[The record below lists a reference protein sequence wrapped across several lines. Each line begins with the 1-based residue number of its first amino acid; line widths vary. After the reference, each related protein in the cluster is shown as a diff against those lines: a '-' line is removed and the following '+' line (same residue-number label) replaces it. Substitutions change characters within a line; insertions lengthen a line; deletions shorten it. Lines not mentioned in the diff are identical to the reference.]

1 MMAAKELKA
10 LVDIGTSLG
19 YTGEDLKQWLNDERM
34 RIDREKEKRQEEE
47 EKRQEEEKK
56 RQEEEKKRAF
66 ELEKLK
72 IEAEAER
79 AKIEAEREKESER
92 MKFEAEAE
100 RAKIEA
106 EKEKESERMKLE
118 AEAERAKIEAE
129 KEKESERMKLEAEK
143 ESESRRQ
150 EFELR
155 KLEMEHDLRMREV
168 QVNVEQNGSGE
179 GGVPR
184 SNRGHSVAMK
194 ALKLPLF
201 NDEKDDLD
209 AYLVRFEI
217 RPEFW
222 STQLARLLQGRSLDV
237 YQRLPAEEVDNYES
251 LKNQLLKRFRL
262 TEGVY
267 RKKFKMSKLEVGET
281 PEQFVER
288 PKQTMTSMK
297 PMDTQVIVTNFQRD
311 QMATRNNPH
320 RTLSITETHSHL
332 PLRTPEHDTVTIV
345 G

>member
-1 MMAAKELKA
+1 MAAKELKA

-34 RIDREKEKRQEEE
+34 RIDREKEKVEELKRHEEE
-47 EKRQEEEKK
+47 KKRQEEEKK

-72 IEAEAER
+72 IEAE
-79 AKIEAEREKESER
+79 KEKESER
-92 MKFEAEAE
+92 MKFEA
-100 RAKIEA
+100 KQ
-106 EKEKESERMKLE
+106 
-118 AEAERAKIEAE
+118 
-129 KEKESERMKLEAEK
+129 
-143 ESESRRQ
+143 RRQ
-150 EFELR
+150 EFELQLR

-168 QVNVEQNGSGE
+168 QVNVEQDGGGE

-184 SNRGHSVAMK
+184 SNRTHWVAMK

-209 AYLVRFEI
+209 AYLIRFDRACTAFEI

-222 STQLARLLQGRSLDV
+222 STQLARLPQGRSLDV
-237 YQRLPAEEVDNYES
+237 YQRLPAEEVDSYES

-262 TEGVY
+262 TEGEY
-267 RKKFKMSKLEVGET
+267 RKKFNMSKLEVGET

-288 PKQTMTSMK
+288 LNRYLVKWCEMAGYDNDYDGLKSL
-297 PMDTQVIVTNFQRD
+297 IVR
-311 QMATRNNPH
+311 
-320 RTLSITETHSHL
+320 HL
-332 PLRTPEHDTVTIV
+332 
-345 G
+345 

>member
-1 MMAAKELKA
+1 MAETALKA
-10 LVDIGTSLG
+10 LVDLGTSLG
-19 YTGEDLKQWLNDERM
+19 YTGEDLRQRLNDDRM
-34 RIDREKEKRQEEE
+34 RVDKEKQKVEEL
-47 EKRQEEEKK
+47 K

-72 IEAEAER
+72 IEAEV
-79 AKIEAEREKESER
+79 
-92 MKFEAEAE
+92 E

-106 EKEKESERMKLE
+106 EKESER
-118 AEAERAKIEAE
+118 
-129 KEKESERMKLEAEK
+129 
-143 ESESRRQ
+143 RRQ

-155 KLEMEHDLRMREV
+155 KMEMDHDLRLREV
-168 QVNVEQNGSGE
+168 QVNVEQDGGGE

-209 AYLVRFEI
+209 AYLITFERACAAFEI

-237 YQRLPAEEVDNYES
+237 YQRLPAEEVHNYES
-251 LKNQLLKRFRL
+251 LKTQLLKLFRL
-262 TEGVY
+262 TEGRY

-281 PEQFVER
+281 PEQFVE
-288 PKQTMTSMK
+288 
-297 PMDTQVIVTNFQRD
+297 
-311 QMATRNNPH
+311 
-320 RTLSITETHSHL
+320 
-332 PLRTPEHDTVTIV
+332 
-345 G
+345 